1 MRKKARKQMG
11 FSNRMFH
18 IFNSLFWVVVMLI
31 ILYPLYLVC
40 IASVSDP
47 DAIVKGEV
55 LLHPVDFS
63 LMGYEAVFK
72 YKELWSSYGNSLFY
86 TFVSVV
92 ISILVTLSAAYALSR
107 PKFAGKGFL
116 NFFFVFTM
124 FFNGGLIPNFIL
136 MIKLK
141 LYNTF
146 WVYIL
151 PGMFTFYNMVIFMSF
166 FRSIPE
172 SLMESARLDGAS
184 EFTVYWKI
192 VMPNAKPVIA
202 TIGLFTAVYH
212 WNDYYQGVVYIRDKT
227 LEPLQTILYK
237 LLAETSMTAQQQQ
250 AMLALGGTTTSATV
264 KYAAMFVGALPI
276 LCLYPFIQKYL
287 VKGVMLGAI
296 KG

>member
-1 MRKKARKQMG
+1 MRKKLHSVTAFDVILAIIMVLIC
-11 FSNRMFH
+11 FACVYPMWY
-18 IFNSLFWVVVMLI
+18 ILANSLAA
-31 ILYPLYLVC
+31 PE
-40 IASVSDP
+40 IANR
-47 DAIVKGEV
+47 G
-55 LLHPVDFS
+55 PV
-63 LMGYEAVFK
+63 AWWPK
-72 YKELWSSYGNSLFY
+72 
-86 TFVSVV
+86 
-92 ISILVTLSAAYALSR
+92 ALSLDAYKVVFQNEYILSGFKITILR
-107 PKFAGKGFL
+107 TVVATFTHVFFTSMVAYGMSRKDLIGKKFYLKIAMI
-116 NFFFVFTM
+116 TM

-172 SLMESARLDGAS
+172 SLIESARLDGAS

-264 KYAAMFVGALPI
+264 K
-276 LCLYPFIQKYL
+276 
-287 VKGVMLGAI
+287 
-296 KG
+296 

>member
-1 MRKKARKQMG
+1 MK
-11 FSNRMFH
+11 
-18 IFNSLFWVVVMLI
+18 
-31 ILYPLYLVC
+31 
-40 IASVSDP
+40 IAM
-47 DAIVKGEV
+47 I
-55 LLHPVDFS
+55 
-63 LMGYEAVFK
+63 
-72 YKELWSSYGNSLFY
+72 
-86 TFVSVV
+86 
-92 ISILVTLSAAYALSR
+92 
-107 PKFAGKGFL
+107 
-116 NFFFVFTM
+116 TM

-136 MIKLK
+136 MIKLE

>member
-1 MRKKARKQMG
+1 MGKKRKQYSLFDYLLA
-11 FSNRMFH
+11 FSMLLVCF
-18 IFNSLFWVVVMLI
+18 ICVYPMWYILVNSLAA
-31 ILYPLYLVC
+31 P
-40 IASVSDP
+40 
-47 DAIVKGEV
+47 EV
-55 LLHPVDFS
+55 ANH
-63 LMGYEAVFK
+63 GAVA
-72 YKELWSSYGNSLFY
+72 WWPS
-86 TFVSVV
+86 
-92 ISILVTLSAAYALSR
+92 TLSLDAYKVVFQNEYIVSGFRMTILRTIVATLTHVLFTSMVAYAMSR
-107 PKFAGKGFL
+107 ANLIGKK
-116 NFFFVFTM
+116 VYMKIAMITM

-136 MIKLK
+136 MIKLG

-166 FRSIPE
+166 FRSIPDAL
-172 SLMESARLDGAS
+172 SESARLDGAS
-184 EFTVYWKI
+184 EFMIYWKI
-192 VMPNAKPVIA
+192 IMPNAKPAIA

-212 WNDYYQGVVYIRDKT
+212 WNDYYQGVVYVKDKA

-237 LLAETSMTAQQQQ
+237 LLAETSMSAQQQQ

>member
-1 MRKKARKQMG
+1 MFNVCNITFLLLLSTLCLLPFLNLLAISFSSKSAVVAGKVWVFPVG
-11 FSNRMFH
+11 FTWNAYRYLLQKVDF
-18 IFNSLFWVVVMLI
+18 FRAFLFSLVRVFLGTTISLAVTALMS
-31 ILYPLYLVC
+31 YPLAFAKKQLAGRRFYL
-40 IASVSDP
+40 
-47 DAIVKGEV
+47 AIV
-55 LLHPVDFS
+55 
-63 LMGYEAVFK
+63 
-72 YKELWSSYGNSLFY
+72 
-86 TFVSVV
+86 
-92 ISILVTLSAAYALSR
+92 ILS
-107 PKFAGKGFL
+107 
-116 NFFFVFTM
+116 M

-136 MIKLK
+136 MIKLE

-166 FRSIPE
+166 FRAIPE

>member
-1 MRKKARKQMG
+1 MRKKLHSVTAFDVILAIIMVLIC
-11 FSNRMFH
+11 FACVYPMWY
-18 IFNSLFWVVVMLI
+18 ILANSLAA
-31 ILYPLYLVC
+31 PE
-40 IASVSDP
+40 IANR
-47 DAIVKGEV
+47 G
-55 LLHPVDFS
+55 PV
-63 LMGYEAVFK
+63 AWWPK
-72 YKELWSSYGNSLFY
+72 
-86 TFVSVV
+86 
-92 ISILVTLSAAYALSR
+92 ALSLDAYKVVFQNEYILMVAYGMSR
-107 PKFAGKGFL
+107 KDLIGKKL
-116 NFFFVFTM
+116 YMKIAMITM

-136 MIKLK
+136 MIKLE

-172 SLMESARLDGAS
+172 SLIESARLDGAS

-276 LCLYPFIQKYL
+276 LCLYPLIQKYL

>member
-1 MRKKARKQMG
+1 
-11 FSNRMFH
+11 
-18 IFNSLFWVVVMLI
+18 
-31 ILYPLYLVC
+31 
-40 IASVSDP
+40 
-47 DAIVKGEV
+47 
-55 LLHPVDFS
+55 
-63 LMGYEAVFK
+63 
-72 YKELWSSYGNSLFY
+72 
-86 TFVSVV
+86 
-92 ISILVTLSAAYALSR
+92 
-107 PKFAGKGFL
+107 
-116 NFFFVFTM
+116 
-124 FFNGGLIPNFIL
+124 

-172 SLMESARLDGAS
+172 SLIESARLDGAS

>member
-1 MRKKARKQMG
+1 MTKKLKGYGTFDVVLIVILVIVSFACVYP
-11 FSNRMFH
+11 FWYVFA
-18 IFNSLFWVVVMLI
+18 NSFASYNVASRGAVAWWPSELSLDGYHAVFENK
-31 ILYPLYLVC
+31 YLV
-40 IASVSDP
+40 SGFTVTVLRT
-47 DAIVKGEV
+47 IVATSAHV
-55 LLHPVDFS
+55 LFTS
-63 LMGYEAVFK
+63 
-72 YKELWSSYGNSLFY
+72 
-86 TFVSVV
+86 FVS
-92 ISILVTLSAAYALSR
+92 YAMSR
-107 PKFAGKGFL
+107 PNLIGKKIYMKIAMI
-116 NFFFVFTM
+116 TM

-172 SLMESARLDGAS
+172 SLIESARLDGAS

>member
-1 MRKKARKQMG
+1 MRKKLHSVTAFDVILAIFMVLICFACVYQMWY
-11 FSNRMFH
+11 
-18 IFNSLFWVVVMLI
+18 ILANSLAA
-31 ILYPLYLVC
+31 PE
-40 IASVSDP
+40 IANR
-47 DAIVKGEV
+47 G
-55 LLHPVDFS
+55 PV
-63 LMGYEAVFK
+63 AWWPK
-72 YKELWSSYGNSLFY
+72 
-86 TFVSVV
+86 
-92 ISILVTLSAAYALSR
+92 ALSLDAYKVVFQNEYILSGFKITILR
-107 PKFAGKGFL
+107 TVVATFTHVFFTSMVAYGMSRKDLIGKKFYLKIAMI
-116 NFFFVFTM
+116 TM
-124 FFNGGLIPNFIL
+124 FFNGGLIPNFI
-136 MIKLK
+136 
-141 LYNTF
+141 
-146 WVYIL
+146 
-151 PGMFTFYNMVIFMSF
+151 
-166 FRSIPE
+166 
-172 SLMESARLDGAS
+172 LMESARLDGAS

-212 WNDYYQGVVYIRDKT
+212 WNDYYQGVVYVRDRT

>member
-1 MRKKARKQMG
+1 MRKKLHSVTAFDVILAIIMVLIC
-11 FSNRMFH
+11 FACVYPMWY
-18 IFNSLFWVVVMLI
+18 ILANSLAA
-31 ILYPLYLVC
+31 PE
-40 IASVSDP
+40 IANR
-47 DAIVKGEV
+47 G
-55 LLHPVDFS
+55 PV
-63 LMGYEAVFK
+63 AWWPK
-72 YKELWSSYGNSLFY
+72 
-86 TFVSVV
+86 
-92 ISILVTLSAAYALSR
+92 ALSLDAYKVVFQNEYILSGFKITILR
-107 PKFAGKGFL
+107 TVVATFTHVFFTSMVAYGMSRKDLIGKKL
-116 NFFFVFTM
+116 YMKIAMITM

-184 EFTVYWKI
+184 EFMVYWKI